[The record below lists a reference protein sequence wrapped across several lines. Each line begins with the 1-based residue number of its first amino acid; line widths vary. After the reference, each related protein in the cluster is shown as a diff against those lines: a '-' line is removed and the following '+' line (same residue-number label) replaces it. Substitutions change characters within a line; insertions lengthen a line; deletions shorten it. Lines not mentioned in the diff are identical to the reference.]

1 MYVEKIM
8 IQKVQSSN
16 QTFQAARVNILA
28 TADNHGN
35 ILRLPRVLKTIENNA
50 GEFFPKSESPSTKNF
65 FAIVGDWFIN
75 PSKKGFVTHP
85 DLSNGD
91 IQNLALLK
99 TIDSVRMIVKNLAE
113 KAQGYAGA
121 KIPSLETLFV
131 MGNHCLDAGDKFILS
146 VMKKNPMTSVVTNAN
161 LEKSPALVEAMKE
174 DKDIVKSAVY
184 SVPDD
189 KNSELFHKILFVS
202 ATIPSMDFYNPGLL
216 KGLEFYD
223 NSNKKDTNLKEADIQ
238 GTIKSIK
245 DEVDKFKEANPKGVV
260 VLLSHMGGR
269 LSEIVRENVP
279 QINHI
284 LNGHDHKNLQ
294 ANVGKTS
301 INSLGKDNEMIKAL
315 NLEFDDEGNL
325 IKGSMTPYFTETTLA
340 DGLENHPFQLFLN
353 DFFRDDMKPLVSL
366 DEWKTDR
373 AADDKEQNLSKK
385 VAEILDRMGLNSW
398 NVQRE
403 TLMQNKYFKEI
414 IENKAMEEIVK
425 SEEVDRGMTE
435 LSYGNEI
442 RYKNSYLMNYLTSAV
457 KRAVRKNC
465 DPDIFTVALQSSIV
479 CGGLKDNANNLEVMK
494 VFDGVSE
501 DLSNLKMGEVKGFE
515 LVGLIT
521 ENILSNLKAPTRN
534 TIIHWSDVQ
543 VNRSL
548 IKEIRDG
555 NSDADYADAIRVR
568 NKITKAFEPIDLNE
582 NYKMVIGE
590 KFLVKDDIAWPGK
603 IRDRFKSLDKTYD
616 QLFRDYIESVNYE
629 LHITPKTKEERIL

>member
-16 QTFQAARVNILA
+16 PTFQAARVNILA

-131 MGNHCLDAGDKFILS
+131 IGNHCLDAGDKFILS

-161 LEKSPALVEAMKE
+161 FEKSPALVEAMKE

-189 KNSELFHKILFVS
+189 KNPELLHKILFVS

-294 ANVGKTS
+294 VNVGKTS

-465 DPDIFTVALQSSIV
+465 DSDIFTVALQSSIV
-479 CGGLKDNANNLEVMK
+479 RGGLKDNANNLEVMK

-501 DLSNLKMGEVKGFE
+501 DLSNLKIGEVKGFE

-555 NSDADYADAIRVR
+555 NSDADYAEAIRVR

>member
-16 QTFQAARVNILA
+16 PTFQAARVNILA

-131 MGNHCLDAGDKFILS
+131 IGNHCLDAGDKFILS

-161 LEKSPALVEAMKE
+161 FEKSPALVEAMKE

-189 KNSELFHKILFVS
+189 KNPELLHKILFVS

-294 ANVGKTS
+294 VNVGKTS

-465 DPDIFTVALQSSIV
+465 DSDIFTVALQSSIV
-479 CGGLKDNANNLEVMK
+479 RGGLKDNANNLEVMK

-501 DLSNLKMGEVKGFE
+501 DLSNLKIGEVKGFE

-590 KFLVKDDIAWPGK
+590 KFLVKDDIEWPGK